1 MNDKPPDTH
10 TPDNAASWAK
20 PVDTLTVG
28 DTPAEAINLNVQGKR
43 VSGPLQGFGQLWQK
57 TYRFRLRGVETTPA
71 DVVRLWKEKLPE
83 LMPPNSRFYP
93 SITGVKPG
101 EVIIINATMPGVP
114 GAISTGVMI
123 LYADDEAFTVMT
135 PEGHPESGFNTFSAY
150 EADGVL
156 VAQIQSLA
164 RANDPIYE
172 FGFRF
177 MGGSKEQEKI
187 WHHVLA
193 QLGAQLGVSGAVEME
208 KVCVDPRLQWSRA
221 KNVWHNALIR
231 STLHMPVRLARR
243 VVIGKTGSSGTQG
256 VDSP

>member
-1 MNDKPPDTH
+1 MNEQPS
-10 TPDNAASWAK
+10 TPKTPRNAANWAK
-20 PVDTLTVG
+20 PVDTLSVG
-28 DTPAEAINLNVQGKR
+28 MVSDEAINLNVQGKR

-57 TYRFRLRGVETTPA
+57 TYKLRLDNIQTTPEE
-71 DVVRLWKEKLPE
+71 VVRLWKEKLPDF
-83 LMPPNSRFYP
+83 MPANSRFYP

-114 GAISTGVMI
+114 GTISTGVMI

-150 EADGVL
+150 EADGVV

-187 WHHVLA
+187 WYHVLTQLA
-193 QLGAQLGVSGAVEME
+193 RQLGISGQVEMD
-208 KVCVDPRLQWSRA
+208 KNCVDTRLQWSRA
-221 KNVWHNALIR
+221 KNVWHNAMLR
-231 STLHMPVRLARR
+231 STMNLPVRL
-243 VVIGKTGSSGTQG
+243 TQRLFKRA
-256 VDSP
+256 